1 MYDVPHP
8 NELHALRCCVMD
20 VMNQLEAIKRQQE
33 ALHGLETKTARLET
47 ENKDLRRF
55 VKVQA
60 NLEKKIDDLHRI
72 VEVQANEIKRL
83 QDARAMD
90 AKVQANEIQRLQDA
104 RDMDATV
111 QANEIKRLQ
120 DARAMDAKVQAD
132 EIKRLQDAL
141 DGQKTE
147 MACLEEKTDDLHRFV
162 MDQVK
167 ELCASIAA
175 SIVVSSRLE
184 KKMLEARAKIWSAI
198 IKIRKHLEKTAHGV
212 KDRSSQG
219 SVEVLAPQ
227 PRRPIA
233 TDALRS
239 WMVEPNPT
247 EALWPWVEKP
257 PITAEE
263 RWPWAKE
270 HPPSPKKPAASTSS
284 AVLWL
289 NMGNSDSP

>member
-1 MYDVPHP
+1 M
-8 NELHALRCCVMD
+8 AC
-20 VMNQLEAIKRQQE
+20 
-33 ALHGLETKTARLET
+33 
-47 ENKDLRRF
+47 
-55 VKVQA
+55 
-60 NLEKKIDDLHRI
+60 LEKKIDDLHRI
-72 VEVQANEIKRL
+72 VEVQANEIKHL
-83 QDARAMD
+83 HEARAMD

-104 RDMDATV
+104 RDMDAKVQANEIQRLRDARDMDVTV
-111 QANEIKRLQ
+111 QANEIQ
-120 DARAMDAKVQAD
+120 
-132 EIKRLQDAL
+132 RLQDAL
-141 DGQKTE
+141 DGQMTE
-147 MACLEEKTDDLHRFV
+147 MACLEKKIDDLHRFV
-162 MDQVK
+162 MGQVK

-175 SIVVSSRLE
+175 SIVITSRLE
-184 KKMLEARAKIWSAI
+184 NKMLVAKTKIWSAI

-239 WMVEPNPT
+239 WMVEPIPT
-247 EALWPWVEKP
+247 DELWPWVEKP

-270 HPPSPKKPAASTSS
+270 PPPSPKKPAASTSS

-289 NMGNSDSP
+289 NMGNGDSSQQCEK